1 MQKHYIIYIFFCL
14 YFLTSC
20 KNNQKSQSKE
30 FHKKDDK
37 SLRNTAVTDIVWTS
51 DSASFDKIEYVQV
64 TNYGYFYGVDPDEK
78 ISKYTGLR
86 KEESKLFIPNIRKPQ
101 VLEIRSGIKLK
112 EGIKVFNT

>member
-37 SLRNTAVTDIVWTS
+37 SLRNTTVTDIVWTS
-51 DSASFDKIEYVQV
+51 DSARFDKIEYVQV
-64 TNYGYFYGVDPDEK
+64 TNY
-78 ISKYTGLR
+78 
-86 KEESKLFIPNIRKPQ
+86 
-101 VLEIRSGIKLK
+101 
-112 EGIKVFNT
+112 